1 MFVYVD
7 WLGCRF
13 NKINLIFLNYENK
26 KNGRDRLDK
35 YQFFISYLSN
45 ADSLGP
51 SG

>member
-1 MFVYVD
+1 MFVYVG

-13 NKINLIFLNYENK
+13 NKINSIFLNYENK
-26 KNGRDRLDK
+26 KLVETGLINTK
-35 YQFFISYLSN
+35 FFISYLSN